1 MKTTEHF
8 KSTLRMTLCRGR
20 FFVDAEDFEK
30 RAWHFRA
37 LESERAVV
45 PA

>member
-8 KSTLRMTLCRGR
+8 KSTLRNAPLQGR
-20 FFVDAEDFEK
+20 FFGDAEDFEK
-30 RAWHFRA
+30 SAWHFRA
-37 LESERAVV
+37 LESERVVV